1 MDNGLFRLAY
11 RALSFRTARAVLVGR
26 RRCPQRID
34 QGRFT
39 PRDVNR
45 IMEQTWRNFDTLI
58 SDAPVQET
66 PGGRRNVRMGVFT
79 LANYQALRAA
89 VDDKAYATELA
100 ADFCWRGYEQSIS
113 VSRWIARLV
122 TRDPRK
128 QMNLMMRMGIRY
140 PFSRP
145 DYDWKVHPDP
155 DAFAVDFYRCPVF
168 DYFKTQGEE
177 AVEFFRNSWCTLDF
191 PLAEFMVRGG
201 RYERPHTLSA
211 GDEVCDMRWIADK
224 K

>member
-1 MDNGLFRLAY
+1 MDSKLFRLAY
-11 RALSFRTARAVLVGR
+11 RTLSLRAARAVLVGR
-26 RRCPQRID
+26 RRCPRHIE

-39 PRDVNR
+39 RQDADRV
-45 IMEQTWRNFDTLI
+45 MEQTWRNFDALI
-58 SDAPVQET
+58 SEAPHQKT
-66 PGGRRNVRMGVFT
+66 PGGRRNVRLGVFT
-79 LANYQALRAA
+79 LAHYQALRST
-89 VDDKAYATELA
+89 VQDKEYATVLA
-100 ADFCWRGYEQSIS
+100 TDFCWRGYEQSIS
-113 VSRWIARLV
+113 VSRLVARLV
-122 TRDPRK
+122 TRDPQK
-128 QMNLMMRMGIRY
+128 QMNFMMRMGLRY

-177 AVEFFRNSWCTLDF
+177 ALEFFRNSWCTLDF

-201 RYERPHTLSA
+201 RYERPHTLST
-211 GDEVCDMRWIADK
+211 GDGVCDMRWIADK

>member
-1 MDNGLFRLAY
+1 MDEKLFPLFY
-11 RALSFRTARAVLVGR
+11 RTLSLRAARAVLVGR
-26 RRCPQRID
+26 RRCLRRID

-39 PRDVNR
+39 RQDADRV
-45 IMEQTWRNFDTLI
+45 MQQTWRNFDALI
-58 SDAPVQET
+58 SEAPRQKT

-79 LANYQALRAA
+79 LAHYKALRS
-89 VDDKAYATELA
+89 VVQDKQYAIVLA
-100 ADFCWRGYEQSIS
+100 TDFCWRGYEQSIG
-113 VSRWIARLV
+113 VSRLVARLV
-122 TRDPRK
+122 TRDPQK
-128 QMNLMMRMGIRY
+128 QMNLMMRMGLRY

-177 AVEFFRNSWCTLDF
+177 ALEFFRNSWCTLDF
-191 PLAEFMVRGG
+191 PLAEVMVRGG

>member
-1 MDNGLFRLAY
+1 MDNRLFRLAY
-11 RALSFRTARAVLVGR
+11 RTLSFRSARAVLVGR
-26 RRCPQRID
+26 RRCPQRVD
-34 QGRFT
+34 RGRFT
-39 PRDVNR
+39 RRDADR

-66 PGGRRNVRMGVFT
+66 PGARRNVRMGVFT
-79 LANYQALRAA
+79 LSNYQALRAA

-122 TRDPRK
+122 TRDPKK
-128 QMNLMMRMGIRY
+128 QMNLMMRMGLRY

-145 DYDWKVHPDP
+145 DYDWKVLPDP

-168 DYFKTQGEE
+168 NYFKTQGEE

-191 PLAEFMVRGG
+191 PLAECMVRGG

>member
-1 MDNGLFRLAY
+1 MDSRLFRVAY
-11 RALSFRTARAVLVGR
+11 RTLSFRSARAVLVGR
-26 RRCPQRID
+26 RRCPQRVD
-34 QGRFT
+34 RGRFT
-39 PRDVNR
+39 RRDADR
-45 IMEQTWRNFDTLI
+45 IMEQTWRNFDTLL
-58 SDAPVQET
+58 SDAPGQKT
-66 PGGRRNVRMGVFT
+66 AGGRRNVRMGIFT
-79 LANYQALRAA
+79 LAHYQALRS
-89 VDDKAYATELA
+89 VVHDKTYATTLA
-100 ADFCWRGYEQSIS
+100 TDFCWRGYEQSIS
-113 VSRWIARLV
+113 LSRLLARLV
-122 TRDPRK
+122 TRDPQK
-128 QMNLMMRMGIRY
+128 QMNLMMRMGLRY

-155 DAFAVDFYRCPVF
+155 HAFAVDFYRCHVF